1 MFVAVLALI
10 WAMLLAPSLFRSK
23 LVSSPIDGV
32 RSFERSMG
40 VLANTRKQKAAPP
53 GRWIMVP
60 RSEVTQPVRRR
71 SRVIRRRRQ
80 NFERMLVVAGVTLLL
95 GFVPALRWMWFVHLA
110 VDAAIGL
117 YVARLLRWKHD
128 EEERNRVVTPLLTEV
143 TAGDEEQQQQTQLG

>member
-10 WAMLLAPSLFRSK
+10 WAMLLVPSVFRGR
-23 LVSSPIDGV
+23 LASSPIDGV

-40 VLANTRKQKAAPP
+40 VLANTHKQQKGTPP

-71 SRVIRRRRQ
+71 TRVIRRRRQ
-80 NFERMLVVAGVTLLL
+80 NFERMLAVAGVTLIL

-117 YVARLLRWKHD
+117 YIARLLRWKRD
-128 EEERNRVVTPLLTEV
+128 EEERNRVVTPLLAEV
-143 TAGDEEQQQQTQLG
+143 TAGDEEQHAQLG

>member
-10 WAMLLAPSLFRSK
+10 WAMLLVPSLFRGR
-23 LVSSPIDGV
+23 LASSPIDGV

-40 VLANTRKQKAAPP
+40 VLANTRKQKATSP

-80 NFERMLVVAGVTLLL
+80 NFERMLIVAGVTLVL

-110 VDAAIGL
+110 VDAGIGL

-128 EEERNRVVTPLLTEV
+128 EDERNRVVTPLLAEV
-143 TAGDEEQQQQTQLG
+143 SAGDEEQRQTQLG

>member
-1 MFVAVLALI
+1 VFVAVLALI
-10 WAMLLAPSLFRSK
+10 WAMLLVPSLFRGR

-40 VLANTRKQKAAPP
+40 VLANTRKQKATSP

-80 NFERMLVVAGVTLLL
+80 NFERMLIVAGVTLVL

-110 VDAAIGL
+110 VDAGIGL

-128 EEERNRVVTPLLTEV
+128 EEERNRVVTPLIAEV
-143 TAGDEEQQQQTQLG
+143 TAGDEEQQQSQLG